1 MTVPRARPAA
11 GAPRA
16 HRLRS
21 VLASGVLVA
30 FVAGLVYFFWPTTLG
45 GCSTLTI
52 VAGHSMEPTYFTGDL
67 VWSRCGVAAVG
78 DVVVYTPPETDGA
91 RVIHRIT
98 GGDAVAG
105 WVIQGDNN
113 DFVDPWTPDST
124 HVVGVARAHVP
135 NLGTAVY
142 ALANPYI
149 WVSLLLIAGAIYL
162 WPRVRDAE
170 PDAVDDAETATGSE
184 RGAGPHDDLP
194 PDDLPHTDLPDV
206 VPHLVPD
213 VAPEVAPETA
223 PEPVPGRI
231 PVPVGAPALTSSVP
245 VGAPSVSR

>member
-67 VWSRCGVAAVG
+67 VWSRCGDAAVG

-98 GGDAVAG
+98 GGDEVAG

-113 DFVDPWTPDST
+113 TFVDPWTPDST

-162 WPRVRDAE
+162 WPRARDAE
-170 PDAVDDAETATGSE
+170 PAVDDAETTAASE
-184 RGAGPHDDLP
+184 QGAEPHDDH
-194 PDDLPHTDLPDV
+194 DDLPDV
-206 VPHLVPD
+206 VPHPVPD
-213 VAPEVAPETA
+213 LAPETA
-223 PEPVPGRI
+223 PESVPERMPI
-231 PVPVGAPALTSSVP
+231 PAGAPALTSSALA
-245 VGAPSVSR
+245 GAPSVPR